1 MLRERFSKKSAQKGD
16 AVVEALVIV
25 SILIPLVVAVPFFL
39 MRTKID
45 FNKAPFSQYSL
56 TCFAGDKTEPQSS
69 ETTAP

>member
-1 MLRERFSKKSAQKGD
+1 MSQQRVSKKSTQKGD

-25 SILIPLVVAVPFFL
+25 SALIPLVVAVPFFL

-56 TCFAGDKTEPQSS
+56 TCFAGDKTETPPP
-69 ETTAP
+69 ETDAP